1 MKKEKE
7 SAAGAQE
14 NAYYLRISVKLR
26 TTRYLLLLL
35 MVAFAVLVLFAY
47 RSNITYDNL
56 RYLLRDMDAAGNAG
70 ARSDTV
76 YYNAESSNFYLN
88 FRGDVAV
95 CSKNG
100 VSLRRALGAR
110 SFEDSVRLS
119 APVAE
124 ASSKYMI
131 VYDTGGMVFYLYNSL
146 SRVYEETLDYPIYD
160 GAVARDGS
168 FAVLLKNRT
177 GGFLVRLYD
186 RNFKLTGEL
195 TRSGYVT
202 DIAYGP
208 DGRFL
213 ICECA
218 EADGGFTAAL
228 SVYSP
233 GSETLDFSVSSDGFP
248 LLCGGFTE
256 GFYLLLD
263 HSLIFYSSAGE
274 KSFSTSFGTSDIL
287 RASAFAAGICV
298 YTQENVSG
306 AACGLY
312 AFFTD
317 GTSFAFPAARGAQ
330 DVLLAESGRVFLL
343 YDGKLMAFDKT
354 GGRTEEIPTGGR
366 ALISGGED
374 SVIVCFDDY
383 AKSFTVK

>member
-1 MKKEKE
+1 
-7 SAAGAQE
+7 
-14 NAYYLRISVKLR
+14 
-26 TTRYLLLLL
+26 
-35 MVAFAVLVLFAY
+35 
-47 RSNITYDNL
+47 
-56 RYLLRDMDAAGNAG
+56 MDAAGNAG

-274 KSFSTSFGTSDIL
+274 KKLFHVVWYFGYPACKRFCGGDL
-287 RASAFAAGICV
+287 RVYAGKRFGGGVRSVCV
-298 YTQENVSG
+298 
-306 AACGLY
+306 
-312 AFFTD
+312 FTD

-383 AKSFTVK
+383 AKVFYCKVRLLCILQSI